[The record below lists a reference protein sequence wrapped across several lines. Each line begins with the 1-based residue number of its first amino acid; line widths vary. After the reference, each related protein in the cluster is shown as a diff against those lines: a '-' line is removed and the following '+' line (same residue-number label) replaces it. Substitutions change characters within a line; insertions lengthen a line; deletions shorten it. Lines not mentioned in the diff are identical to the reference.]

1 MAVLS
6 FWLKYNIRYS
16 PCSRE
21 ADDDDGGRNYPS
33 PRHPEY
39 PSPRPP
45 EGGSR
50 WRMTEIPTIPSV
62 AGIAVRRA
70 RHDQDTYGAECR
82 VAGVG

>member
-1 MAVLS
+1 MVVLS

-21 ADDDDGGRNYPS
+21 ADDDDGGRSGPS
-33 PRHPEY
+33 PRL
-39 PSPRPP
+39 P

-70 RHDQDTYGAECR
+70 RHNQDTCGAGCR
-82 VAGVG
+82 VVDVG

>member
-1 MAVLS
+1 MVVLS

-21 ADDDDGGRNYPS
+21 ADDDDGGRSGPF
-33 PRHPEY
+33 
-39 PSPRPP
+39 PRPP

>member
-1 MAVLS
+1 MVVLS

-33 PRHPEY
+33 PR
-39 PSPRPP
+39 PP

-50 WRMTEIPTIPSV
+50 WRPTEIPTIPSV
-62 AGIAVRRA
+62 AGRAVRRA
-70 RHDQDTYGAECR
+70 RHDQDTCGAEYR